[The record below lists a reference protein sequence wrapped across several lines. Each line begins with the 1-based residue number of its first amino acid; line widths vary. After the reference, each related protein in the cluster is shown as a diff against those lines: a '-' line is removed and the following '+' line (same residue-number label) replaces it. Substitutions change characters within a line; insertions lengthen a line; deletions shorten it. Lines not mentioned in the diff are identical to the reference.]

1 MVTVWLIAFVAFLII
16 EAITVGIVSIW
27 FACGSLSAMIA
38 AALGAPRWLQVV
50 LFVALSAATLIL
62 TRPVAEKYLSKNRIP
77 TNADALIG
85 KTAVVTE
92 DIDNDETVGTVKIN
106 GQIWSAYT
114 EDGGFAKKGDKV
126 TVTNIQGVHLIVK

>member
-1 MVTVWLIAFVAFLII
+1 MVTVWLVAFVVFLIA
-16 EAITVGIVSIW
+16 EAVTVGIVSIW
-27 FACGSLSAMIA
+27 FAGGALLSMIA
-38 AALGAPRWLQVV
+38 AALGAQIWLQICIFVV
-50 LFVALSAATLIL
+50 VSAVLLVL
-62 TRPVAEKYLSKNRIP
+62 TRPVVEKHLSKHKIP

-85 KTAVVTE
+85 QTAVVTE
-92 DIDNDETVGTVKIN
+92 DIDNDETVGSVKIN